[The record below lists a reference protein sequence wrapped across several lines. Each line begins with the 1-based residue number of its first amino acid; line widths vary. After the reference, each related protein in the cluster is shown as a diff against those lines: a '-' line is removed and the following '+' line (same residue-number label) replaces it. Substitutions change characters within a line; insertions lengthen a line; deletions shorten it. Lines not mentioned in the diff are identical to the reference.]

1 MKRIIVDAAAL
12 DAVVR
17 DVEHNCFMLALA
29 DEESAA
35 DDVEF
40 YVPEIQRAA
49 DRLRG
54 LIREAE
60 QARVTIDAPAVVER
74 LDAVLLA
81 CVELDRLTAADS
93 MEDVWYYAE
102 QIKQGLTA
110 IRGMIDAEGVHD
122 E

>member
-1 MKRIIVDAAAL
+1 MCGRFAQTPGNGPFDLVGSVLLQGRGSWPAARPIFKTGEIMKRIIVDAAAL
-12 DAVVR
+12 DAIVR
-17 DVEHNCFMLALA
+17 DVEHNCSMLALA

-60 QARVTIDAPAVVER
+60 QARTDNFHTAF
-74 LDAVLLA
+74 LF
-81 CVELDRLTAADS
+81 LT
-93 MEDVWYYAE
+93 
-102 QIKQGLTA
+102 
-110 IRGMIDAEGVHD
+110 
-122 E
+122 